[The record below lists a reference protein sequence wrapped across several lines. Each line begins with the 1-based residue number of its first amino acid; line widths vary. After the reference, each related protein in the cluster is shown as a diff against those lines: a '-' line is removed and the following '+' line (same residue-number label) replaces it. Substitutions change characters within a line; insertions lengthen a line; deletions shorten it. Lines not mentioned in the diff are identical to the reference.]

1 MNKKFISWRRVST
14 FRQSKSGL
22 GLEAQKEI
30 IRYFV
35 ERDGGELIA
44 DYSECYTGT
53 DLEGCTELR
62 KAINHAK
69 RENAI
74 LIIAKTD
81 RFRNT
86 IEALQV
92 YEKMG
97 DGRIMFCDLPHTDK
111 FTLTLFF
118 ALAEREALIVSIRTK
133 QALQAKKA
141 RGEKLGGASIKWQ
154 ESYKLKSKE
163 EKEEWIMKKGELKR
177 ERHHDSKDIVAFT
190 KVLRNVFPLATVDDN
205 PKKWS
210 WMDINCKEANRIKI
224 LSMMRDYNDI
234 DSSLFNKWDFDIGSQ
249 KVAQRLRSYMQSFQK
264 SFTN

>member
-1 MNKKFISWRRVST
+1 MKKFAVYIRVST
-14 FRQSKSGL
+14 LKQGKSGL
-22 GLEAQKEI
+22 GLESQKKICEDYIKSQGGKVDATFKDVESGTHRNRKGLQDAIEYCKKNDCTLVFAKLDRLARDVEFCFKVVNTGIDIHFVDMPTINTLLLGVFAAVAQ
-30 IRYFV
+30 Y
-35 ERDGGELIA
+35 
-44 DYSECYTGT
+44 
-53 DLEGCTELR
+53 
-62 KAINHAK
+62 
-69 RENAI
+69 
-74 LIIAKTD
+74 
-81 RFRNT
+81 
-86 IEALQV
+86 
-92 YEKMG
+92 
-97 DGRIMFCDLPHTDK
+97 
-111 FTLTLFF
+111 
-118 ALAEREALIVSIRTK
+118 ERELTSDRTK
-133 QALQAKKA
+133 KALQAKKA

-190 KVLRNVFPLATVDDN
+190 KVLRNVFPLATVDEN